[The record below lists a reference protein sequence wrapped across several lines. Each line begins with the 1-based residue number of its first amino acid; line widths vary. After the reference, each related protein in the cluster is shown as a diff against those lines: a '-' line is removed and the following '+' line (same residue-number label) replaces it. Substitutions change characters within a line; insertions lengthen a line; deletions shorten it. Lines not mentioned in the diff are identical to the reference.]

1 MFEFLY
7 FSLEI
12 CYVKKKV
19 ILIICIFFISFLV
32 AIRSVRAFH
41 SCDVQEF
48 NTNKLTYFNDEQI
61 QINATWDLQYDMEDK
76 CYNRIQIYNE
86 TNDIV
91 WSSNYIDEL
100 GQHSYYWTVWI
111 QDLNTSFDIDYNI
124 FYIKIYHYWE
134 YDQSTQESFLDTIQ
148 IKTIKRNTSCELIG
162 FPSNIKYGELLQ
174 VKAVFYDISSENMS
188 YLANHLI
195 SFKIISNGI
204 ITYRNNFTTNSSG
217 MIEIIIPSINLTKGI
232 NILIFEIKSDKF
244 YNNLNYEEKIRIIVN
259 SEIQHKEVSKE
270 KDAKDNNLL
279 QLSVFSFI
287 SVLSI
292 SLLILALIYY
302 NNIKK
307 ARQQYLGDIT
317 IKY

>member
-1 MFEFLY
+1 M
-7 FSLEI
+7 
-12 CYVKKKV
+12 KKKV

-48 NTNKLTYFNDEQI
+48 NTNKHTYFNDEQI
-61 QINATWDLQYDMEDK
+61 QINATWDLQYDMEDI
-76 CYNRIQIYNE
+76 CYNQIRIYNE
-86 TNDIV
+86 TNDII
-91 WSSNYIDEL
+91 WNSYIIDEK
-100 GQHSYYWTVWI
+100 GQHSYNWTVWI
-111 QDLNTSFDIDYNI
+111 QDLNTSFITNYNI
-124 FYIKIYHYWE
+124 FDIKIYHYWE
-134 YDQSTQESFLDTIQ
+134 CGSSTQESFLDIIQ

-162 FPSNIKYGELLQ
+162 FRSSILLGEPLG
-174 VKAVFYDISSENMS
+174 VKAVFYDVSSENMS

-195 SFKIISNGI
+195 SFKIFSNGI

-232 NILIFEIKSDKF
+232 NILAFEIKSDKF
-244 YNNLNYEEKIRIIVN
+244 YNDLNYEEKIRIIVN

-270 KDAKDNNLL
+270 KDAKKNNLL

-287 SVLSI
+287 SILSI
-292 SLLILALIYY
+292 SLLIIALIYY

-307 ARQQYLGDIT
+307 ARQQYLEEIT